1 MALKPEY
8 DGIIIGAGHNALI
21 LAGYMARAGCEVVV
35 LERYLEQGGGLD
47 THVDPR
53 HPGFLHNM
61 HSVFHRNLTNLPW
74 WRDLRVGD
82 FDVEYI
88 RPEVGCGLLY
98 ETDRCLLLYSDLE
111 RTKRSIA
118 KVSPRD
124 AETWESIHRRWQPV
138 VSEVTEPMTYSPPME
153 WEKLRMCMKGSRSG
167 DEFLWFAKRT
177 PEEVVHELFES
188 GPLQG
193 FLLFLA
199 DLRGYDSYSKRLG
212 WMIPQM
218 IATGVNPQLARG
230 TSHRLAHALDA
241 SALSAGADVVEGR
254 EVTKIIVEDGLA
266 RGVELKD
273 GRRIYARRFIAT
285 STGPAQT
292 FQRLVDAHHVNPEF
306 AEKTS
311 SFQYGPIGP
320 IFSIHLALAERPV
333 YTAERHEPDAGR
345 IFLTLIGLD
354 SPEDMREFHR
364 AHVEGRIPDKLFFNG
379 TTPSVFDPAQAPPG
393 KHTAFMWQMVPY
405 DLADGGPQQW
415 STIKEEFLDTLFEH
429 WGRYAP
435 NLKREGVVLNRFCQ
449 TPLDIEAH
457 IATMVKGDQLV
468 GRLTDRQYYDRRP
481 LPELSRYRTPIQNLY
496 LCGGCCHPSANIT
509 GGPGYNAAKVI
520 AEDLGVEPW
529 WNPLELEEH
538 LQSLK

>member
-1 MALKPEY
+1 MVLKSEY

-53 HPGFLHNM
+53 QAGFLHNM

-74 WRDLRVGD
+74 WRDLQVGD

-88 RPEVGCGLLY
+88 APEVGCGLLY
-98 ETDRCLLLYSDLE
+98 DSDSCLLLYSDIE
-111 RTKRSIA
+111 KTKKSIA
-118 KVSPRD
+118 KISGRD
-124 AETWESIHRRWQPV
+124 AETWESIYHRWQPV
-138 VSEVTEPMTYSPPME
+138 VREITEPMAYSPPIP
-153 WEKLRMCMKGSRSG
+153 WEQLKASLKGSKSG
-167 DEFLWFAKRT
+167 DEFLWFAERS
-177 PEEVVHELFES
+177 PDEVVRDLFES

-212 WMIPQM
+212 WIVPHM

-241 SALSAGADVVEGR
+241 SALSVGADVVEGR
-254 EVTKIIVEDGLA
+254 EVSEILVEDGCA
-266 RGVELKD
+266 QGVKLKS
-273 GRRIYARRFIAT
+273 GQCIYARRFIAT

-292 FQRLVDAHHVNPEF
+292 FKGLVNARHIDAAF

-320 IFSIHLALAERPV
+320 IFSIHLALDERPV
-333 YTAERHEPDAGR
+333 YKAERNEPDAGR
-345 IFLTLIGLD
+345 IFLTLIGME
-354 SPEDMREFHR
+354 SPDDMKEFHE
-364 AHVEGRIPDKLFFNG
+364 AHEEGRIPRKLFFNG
-379 TTPSVFDPAQAPPG
+379 TTPSVFDPSQAPPG

-405 DLADGGPQQW
+405 DLMDGGPQHW
-415 STIKEEFLDTLFEH
+415 SAFKEEFLEVLFDQWAE
-429 WGRYAP
+429 YAP
-435 NLKREGVVLNRFCQ
+435 NLKRQGVVLNKFCQ

-468 GRLTDRQYYDRRP
+468 GRLTDSQYYDRRP
-481 LPELSRYRTPIQNLY
+481 LPELSRYRTPVKNLY
-496 LCGGCCHPSANIT
+496 LCGGCCHPGGNIT
-509 GGPGYNAAKVI
+509 GGPGYNSARVI
-520 AEDLGVEPW
+520 AEDLNLKLW
-529 WNPLELEEH
+529 WNPFKWEEH
-538 LQSLK
+538 LDSLK